1 MTIYNYYTIRELAPQ
16 QHECTP
22 DMHFGYNAGRI
33 KNRIYLPDTFIG
45 ATYYFDGEYSN
56 RYGASQIDDE
66 GHPYIDINFNDG
78 EIGNGTVFIIAGK
91 RYCTFPYTLEYV
103 NVHETEIDASEIDT
117 SNLVTK
123 QTFDNTVERI
133 DNDITTG
140 DTANRTAIDQ
150 LTAATNQRFADVNTK
165 LSSYDE
171 EIGAVDTEIKNLASE
186 VDGYSADIAKAVA
199 DAADAKSVAEGAAD
213 DAATASAEAGEA
225 KTAVSNLGTRVT
237 QVETDVETAET
248 VANQAKS
255 AADAAAQT
263 AGSAQSTAS
272 AAQSAAGAAQT
283 SADVAKTAADNAQ
296 SAADEA
302 KQAAQTNAGEITTIK
317 EQVSAIQQKDTEQ
330 DAKIGTL
337 ESTAAGTTET
347 IDALQENFNN
357 LNDSVGNLGQ
367 AVAHVLDIL
376 SSGAGSHNS
385 IYRGK
390 NLGSSVTAE
399 QYAAIAAG
407 TFEDMYTGDYWTIND
422 VVYRIAAFDY
432 YLNCGDTSFTK
443 HHAVIV
449 PDSCLYNA
457 QMNTTNVTTGAYKGS
472 AMYTAN
478 LTQAKSTI
486 NSAFGSSHVLSHRIY
501 LSNAMSNGRASD
513 GEWTD
518 STVDLMCEHMVYGSG
533 IFSPVSDGS
542 SVPNNYRV
550 EKGQLPLFAL
560 EPSRICN
567 RATWWLRDVITTADF
582 AGVSGNG
589 NADFSGA
596 SNSRGVRP
604 AFCIGT

>member
-1 MTIYNYYTIRELAPQ
+1 MTTYNFYTIRELAPQ

-56 RYGASQIDDE
+56 RYGTSQIDDE

-91 RYCTFPYTLEYV
+91 RYCTFQYTLEYV

-165 LSSYDE
+165 LSGYDE
-171 EIGAVDTEIKNLASE
+171 EIGTVDTEVKNLASE
-186 VDGYSADIAKAVA
+186 VDGYSTDIAKAVA

-225 KTAVSNLGTRVT
+225 KDAVSNLETRVT
-237 QVETDVETAET
+237 QVETDVESAEA

-302 KQAAQTNAGEITTIK
+302 KQAAQANAGEITTIK
-317 EQVSAIQQKDTEQ
+317 GQVSAIQQKDTEQ
-330 DAKIGTL
+330 DNKIGTL
-337 ESTAAGTTET
+337 ESTTAGTTET
-347 IDALQENFNN
+347 VNTLQENFNN
-357 LNDSVGNLGQ
+357 LNDSVGNLGT
-367 AVAHVLDIL
+367 AVQTAQQDIDDLQTFYVKSRQQRWTGNVKPEGDPYSIPASVLSLLI
-376 SSGAGSHNS
+376 N
-385 IYRGK
+385 IV
-390 NLGSSVTAE
+390 GSSYTAGE
-399 QYAAIAAG
+399 TITFEFYANTSDESPLMQIPCRVLSTDISNLDVLIDFAAG
-407 TFEDMYTGDYWTIND
+407 TFSIYEMDISQTPAKQLTKKLANGFNVMRAYPSGYKKIN
-422 VVYRIAAFDY
+422 VK
-432 YLNCGDTSFTK
+432 TSAT
-443 HHAVIV
+443 HET
-449 PDSCLYNA
+449 P
-457 QMNTTNVTTGAYKGS
+457 
-472 AMYTAN
+472 
-478 LTQAKSTI
+478 
-486 NSAFGSSHVLSHRIY
+486 
-501 LSNAMSNGRASD
+501 NAMF
-513 GEWTD
+513 
-518 STVDLMCEHMVYGSG
+518 M
-533 IFSPVSDGS
+533 I
-542 SVPNNYRV
+542 
-550 EKGQLPLFAL
+550 
-560 EPSRICN
+560 
-567 RATWWLRDVITTADF
+567 
-582 AGVSGNG
+582 
-589 NADFSGA
+589 
-596 SNSRGVRP
+596 VRSLL
-604 AFCIGT
+604 